1 MGEARGER
9 SGGFGLRPTLLS
21 VVVILLMVGVGA
33 VGALAYTSSAEI
45 ADHLWTGF
53 ADQIAEATTQR
64 TLRYFEPAP
73 PYVELSRA
81 QAKDG
86 RLHVG
91 PFNVEDGEVIEPTQL
106 LDHFR
111 AAIEANPEFTWA
123 SFGGEDGT
131 YVAVHRDTEGAIRGV
146 WRTARG
152 DGTTHMRELVPTRDG
167 WELLEESEGDYDPRV
182 RPWYRAAKEAP
193 TGVWVEPFVF
203 ATVRQPGFM
212 YAQSYRVGEGVHGV
226 FAVEYEMS
234 DLSAF
239 LSTIQVGEH
248 GRVYVVTHD
257 GEVVG
262 HPGGETTVERDGELL
277 IAHADDHSDSML
289 RTAWREID
297 DREGHFEVDELLAM
311 SESFPD
317 DTGIDWKVVVV
328 APKSDFFGNVE
339 ALRTKTLWIA
349 VTVGLLAVLFGVF
362 FSHRV
367 SNALRLI
374 AEELEAIGRFEL
386 DEGTLEKQPKSFV
399 REVNE
404 MRATTLLMKRSLR
417 SFGKYVPKEVV
428 RELLLSGQEAEL
440 GGRNAELTVLF
451 SDIAGFTTVA
461 ESLPPDELIEV
472 LGEYLEGMSAA
483 VRSEQGTVDKFIG
496 DAVMAFWGAPRLVRE
511 QADAAC
517 RGALAMQAKLA
528 EMQKG
533 WDARGLPEL
542 ATRIGLNTGE
552 VLVGNIGALERLNYT
567 VMGDAVNLAARL
579 EALNKEYGTSILVG
593 DETAK
598 RVSDAFVLR
607 PIDFV
612 AVKGKH
618 QAILVHELVGAR
630 EDVSDA
636 TRAAVEIYAEALDRY
651 RDRAFDEAADLFEKA
666 GAAFGEDRASERMAE
681 RSRAFA
687 KSPPPDDWDGRFT
700 MKTK

>member
-1 MGEARGER
+1 MEGH
-9 SGGFGLRPTLLS
+9 SDPKSKGFGLRPTLLS
-21 VVVILLMVGVGA
+21 VVVLLLMVGVGA
-33 VGALAYTSSAEI
+33 VGVLAYTSSEEI

-53 ADQIAEATTQR
+53 ADQIAEATTHR

-73 PYVELSRA
+73 PYVELTTA

-91 PFNVEDGEVIEPTQL
+91 PFLAEDGSVVEPTQL

-131 YVAVHRDTEGAIRGV
+131 YVAVHRDPEGAIRGV

-152 DGTTHMRELVPTRDG
+152 DGTTMRELSPQGEG
-167 WELLEESEGDYDPRV
+167 WHLLETSEGDYDPRV
-182 RPWYRAAKEAP
+182 RPWYQAAKEADR
-193 TGVWVEPFVF
+193 GVWVEPFVF

-212 YAQSYRVGEGVHGV
+212 YAQAYRVGEGVHGV

-239 LSTIQVGEH
+239 LSTIQVGEN
-248 GRVYVVTHD
+248 GRVYVVTRD

-277 IAHADDHSDSML
+277 IAHANDHTDDML
-289 RTAWREID
+289 RRAWAEIHD
-297 DREGHFEVDELLAM
+297 QEGHFEFEDLLAM

-328 APKSDFFGNVE
+328 APKADFFGNVE
-339 ALRTKTLWIA
+339 ALRTKTLAIA
-349 VTVGLLAVLFGVF
+349 AGVGLFAVFFGVF

-367 SNALRLI
+367 SSALRLI
-374 AEELEAIGRFEL
+374 ANELEAIGRFEL
-386 DEGTLEKQPKSFV
+386 EPGELEQQGTSFV

-404 MRATTLLMKRSLR
+404 MAATTLLMKRSLR

-428 RELLLSGQEAEL
+428 RELLLSGEEAEL

-451 SDIAGFTTVA
+451 SDIAGFTSVT
-461 ESLPPDELIEV
+461 ETMSPDALIEV

-483 VRSEQGTVDKFIG
+483 VRGEQGTVDKFIG
-496 DAVMAFWGAPRLVRE
+496 DAVMAFWGAPREVDN
-511 QADAAC
+511 QAEAAC

-528 EMQKG
+528 EMQAG
-533 WDARGLPEL
+533 WTQRGLPEL
-542 ATRIGLNTGE
+542 HTRIGVNTGD

-579 EALNKEYGTSILVG
+579 EALNKEYGTAILIG

-598 RVSDAFVLR
+598 RIGDAFVLR

-612 AVKGKH
+612 AVKGKNE
-618 QAILVHELVGAR
+618 AVLVHELVGLR
-630 EDVSDA
+630 DA
-636 TRAAVEIYAEALDRY
+636 LSSAVL
-651 RDRAFDEAADLFEKA
+651 EAADLYTSALEQYRERNFEAALKLFDDAAQAQPDDKA
-666 GAAFGEDRASERMAE
+666 AKRMAE
-681 RSRAFA
+681 RCRGYIAQ
-687 KSPPPDDWDGRFT
+687 PPADDWDGRFT
-700 MKTK
+700 MTTK

>member
-1 MGEARGER
+1 MGDDRR
-9 SGGFGLRPTLLS
+9 TGFGLRPTLLS
-21 VVVILLMVGVGA
+21 VVVLLLMVGVGA
-33 VGALAYTSSAEI
+33 VGLLAYTSSAQI

-53 ADQIAEATTQR
+53 ADQIAQATTHR

-73 PYVELSRA
+73 PYVDLTRA

-91 PFNVEDGEVIEPTQL
+91 PFVTDEGVVIEPTEL

-131 YVAVHRDTEGAIRGV
+131 YVAVHRDADGAIRGV

-152 DGTTHMRELVPTRDG
+152 DGTTQMRELIPHGDE
-167 WELLEESEGDYDPRV
+167 WETVEQSEGDYDPRR
-182 RPWYRAAKEAP
+182 RPWYRAARDADH
-193 TGVWVEPFVF
+193 GVWVEPFVF

-212 YAQSYRVGEGVHGV
+212 YAQAYRVGEGVHGV

-239 LSTIQVGEH
+239 LSTIRVGEH
-248 GRVYVVTHD
+248 GRVYVVTRD

-262 HPGGETTVERDGELL
+262 HPDGETTVERDGELV
-277 IAHADDHSDSML
+277 IANADNHADEML
-289 RTAWREID
+289 QRAWSEIHD
-297 DREGHFEVDELLAM
+297 AEGHFEIGELLGM
-311 SESFPD
+311 SEAFPE

-328 APKSDFFGNVE
+328 APKADFFGNVD

-349 VTVGLLAVLFGVF
+349 IAVGLLAVLFGVF

-367 SNALRLI
+367 SSALRTI
-374 AEELEAIGRFEL
+374 ATDLEAIGRFEL
-386 DEGTLEKQPKSFV
+386 GKGELEKQPKSFV

-417 SFGKYVPKEVV
+417 SFGKYVPKDVV

-440 GGRNAELTVLF
+440 GGRNAELTILF
-451 SDIAGFTTVA
+451 SDIAGFTSVA
-461 ESLPPDELIEV
+461 ETMPSDVLVEV

-483 VRSEQGTVDKFIG
+483 VRKQRGTVDKFIG
-496 DAVMAFWGAPRLVRE
+496 DAVMAFWGAPRQVPE

-528 EMQKG
+528 EMQKT
-533 WDARGLPEL
+533 WDAKGLPKL
-542 ATRIGLNTGE
+542 HTRIGLNTGE

-579 EALNKEYGTSILVG
+579 EALNKEYGTSILLG

-612 AVKGKH
+612 AVKGKS

-630 EDVSDA
+630 DAVSDE
-636 TRAAVEIYAEALDRY
+636 TLEAVEIYAKALQRY
-651 RDRAFDEAADLFEKA
+651 RERAFEEAAQLFEDA
-666 GAAFGEDRASERMAE
+666 GAKLGADLASQRMAE

-687 KSPPPDDWDGRFT
+687 TSPPPDDWDGRFT
-700 MKTK
+700 MTTK

>member
-1 MGEARGER
+1 MGGER
-9 SGGFGLRPTLLS
+9 RAGFGLRPTLLS

-53 ADQIAEATTQR
+53 ADQIAEATTHR

-73 PYVELSRA
+73 PYVDLSRA

-91 PFNVEDGEVIEPTQL
+91 PFVNEDGTVVEPTQL

-131 YVAVHRDTEGAIRGV
+131 YVAVHRDPEGAIRGV

-152 DGTTHMRELVPTRDG
+152 DGTTQMRELVPANDA

-182 RPWYRAAKEAP
+182 RPWYRAAAEAEN
-193 TGVWVEPFVF
+193 GVWVEPFVF

-212 YAQSYRVGEGVHGV
+212 YAQAYRIGEGVHGV

-257 GEVVG
+257 GQVVG

-277 IAHADDHSDSML
+277 IAHADDHDDDML
-289 RTAWREID
+289 RRAWAEID
-297 DREGHFEVDELLAM
+297 DREGHFEFEELLAM
-311 SESFPD
+311 SEAFPD
-317 DTGIDWKVVVV
+317 DTGIDWNVVVV
-328 APKSDFFGNVE
+328 APKVDFFGNVE

-349 VTVGLLAVLFGVF
+349 VAVGLLAVVFGVF

-367 SNALRLI
+367 SSALRLI
-374 AEELEAIGRFEL
+374 ANELESIGRFEL
-386 DEGTLEKQPKSFV
+386 DPGELERQPTSFV

-428 RELLLSGQEAEL
+428 RELLLSGEEAEL

-461 ESLPPDELIEV
+461 ETMSSDVLVEV

-483 VRSEQGTVDKFIG
+483 VRGESGTVDKFIG
-496 DAVMAFWGAPRLVRE
+496 DAVMAFWGAPREVE
-511 QADAAC
+511 DQADAAC

-528 EMQKG
+528 EMQAG
-533 WDARGLPEL
+533 WDERGLPKL
-542 ATRIGLNTGE
+542 NTRIGLNTGD

-598 RVSDAFVLR
+598 RISEAFVLR

-612 AVKGKH
+612 AVKGKN

-636 TRAAVEIYAEALDRY
+636 TLEAVEVYAKALERY
-651 RDRAFDEAADLFEKA
+651 RERAFEEAAKLFDEAAK
-666 GAAFGEDRASERMAE
+666 AFGNDRASERMAE
-681 RSRAFA
+681 RSRAFIE
-687 KSPPPDDWDGRFT
+687 SPPPDEWDGRFT